1 MRPVPCDRGG
11 RPVRLVMEWA
21 RKRNGPRRRAF
32 VRCAIGASH
41 LACATSVEPFDR
53 HEGKT
58 NMTTVTGE
66 LMVDARVIPLPQ
78 SATQPSFSLLQWLS
92 NLVDGKALSERWSAR
107 QQASAL
113 RDLADGMRGV
123 DPRFAADLSAAA
135 DMHEQRHDR

>member
-1 MRPVPCDRGG
+1 M
-11 RPVRLVMEWA
+11 
-21 RKRNGPRRRAF
+21 N
-32 VRCAIGASH
+32 
-41 LACATSVEPFDR
+41 
-53 HEGKT
+53 
-58 NMTTVTGE
+58 TVTGE

-92 NLVDGKALSERWSAR
+92 NMVDGKALSDRWSAR